1 VAQPTANVA
10 RPAQASEARVA
21 RALGGHR
28 AQSRRGGVTPASE
41 PGDEA
46 QGVLRLKHQWGG
58 CDLLSM
64 DRGVVA
70 HRGGAALVGQWVRVA
85 MAVLEAAV
93 ELRQETT
100 A

>member
-1 VAQPTANVA
+1 VA
-10 RPAQASEARVA
+10 RPAQASAARVA
-21 RALGGHR
+21 RALG
-28 AQSRRGGVTPASE
+28 AVSRRGGVTPASE
-41 PGDEA
+41 SGDEA
-46 QGVLRLKHQWGG
+46 QGGLRLKHQWGG
-58 CDLLSM
+58 CDPLSM

-85 MAVLEAAV
+85 MAALEAAV

>member
-1 VAQPTANVA
+1 VA
-10 RPAQASEARVA
+10 RPAQASAARVA
-21 RALGGHR
+21 HALGRHR

-41 PGDEA
+41 SGDEA
-46 QGVLRLKHQWGG
+46 QGGLRLKHQWGG
-58 CDLLSM
+58 CDPLSL

-70 HRGGAALVGQWVRVA
+70 HRGGAALVGQWVRVV